1 MGGRVTDLLIIAYAV
16 VVFLFATT
24 GLLICQNKRAAESF
38 AVAMFVSGTSVVM
51 LSMLASM

>member
-1 MGGRVTDLLIIAYAV
+1 MTDLLIIAYAV